1 MKRKTGGGERL
12 TSWTLIFH
20 HLLLDAFPQLPL
32 AQDFHFQLGCQ
43 RNGEWVHV
51 RICVYIVERGIKK
64 KANPPLLLW
73 LFLFLTSFVLL
84 FFQIFSPNLSSPSR
98 QFKYSLSFSL
108 FLSIALI
115 YLLFFTVTCRTQTS
129 LWLRAI
135 LSQRREC
142 QLALP
147 LG

>member
-1 MKRKTGGGERL
+1 MCVHSGTRDQKESKPSSSTL
-12 TSWTLIFH
+12 TFSLFNFLRFIIF
-20 HLLLDAFPQLPL
+20 L
-32 AQDFHFQLGCQ
+32 
-43 RNGEWVHV
+43 N
-51 RICVYIVERGIKK
+51 
-64 KANPPLLLW
+64 
-73 LFLFLTSFVLL
+73 
-84 FFQIFSPNLSSPSR
+84 FFPNLSSPSC

-142 QLALP
+142 L
-147 LG
+147 